1 MIPKHKVDEIL
12 MTAQIVE
19 VISDFVN
26 IKKSGRQYKGLSPFA
41 NEKTPSFYVVPEKQI
56 FKDFSS
62 GKGGNVV
69 TFLMEHEHFT
79 FPEALRFLA
88 KRYNIELEEEE
99 QTDEQKQAESERE
112 SLYIVTEYAQKHF
125 QENLHNSDEG
135 KSIGLGYFKERG
147 FTEETID
154 KFKLGYAKDEW
165 EYFYN
170 SALDKGYKEE
180 FLESSGLIKKSPK
193 GDKKFYDGFKGR
205 VIFPIHNLSGRPLG
219 FGART
224 LLNDKK
230 VPKYLN
236 SPESLI
242 YNKSAVLYG
251 IYFAKGEIIKEDNCY
266 LVEGYTDVIQL
277 YQAGIKNVVS
287 SSGTAL
293 TQDQIKLI
301 KRYTYNITLLYDG
314 DAAGIR
320 ASFRGIDMILEEG
333 MNVKMVSFPEG
344 EDPDSFA
351 KANDL
356 EDVQEYL
363 NTNAKDFV
371 VTKTNILLSD
381 TGNDPIKRAELIKDI
396 VSTIALIPEEISRT
410 VYIRECSNLLD
421 VSEKVLI
428 NELNKVRRKKHADQM
443 RAAGNAQWAPPELP
457 PEISYEVDQQ
467 DKTVG
472 LGDNIEAQEKDL
484 LRILINYGNESI
496 YFIKDGEDIE
506 VNVAQFIIHEIQKDD
521 MDFSNAAHVKLLAK
535 MEEILAVDD
544 QWDMTSIIND
554 SDTELSGLAAE
565 LLASR
570 YQLHDWS
577 KHQITVTEEKDKL
590 RRAAEGAIYSFKSK
604 WVAKMKSANSK
615 LIKKAQEEGDEEQAF
630 NLMKNQID
638 LDKIIADLSKPTGR
652 IIIN

>member
-12 MTAQIVE
+12 MTAQIE
-19 VISDFVN
+19 DVIADFVN

-69 TFLMEHEHFT
+69 SFLMEHEHFT

-125 QENLHNSDEG
+125 SENLHDSDEG

-154 KFKLGYAKDEW
+154 KFKLGYAKNDW
-165 EYFYN
+165 EYFYKTAID
-170 SALDKGYKEE
+170 SGYQEQ

-193 GDKKFYDGFKGR
+193 GDRKFYDGFKGR

-224 LLNDKK
+224 LLTDKK

-277 YQAGIKNVVS
+277 YQSGIKNVVS

-293 TQDQIKLI
+293 TQGQIKLI
-301 KRYTYNITLLYDG
+301 KRYTNNITLLYDG

-333 MNVKMVSFPEG
+333 MNVKMVTFPEG

-351 KANDL
+351 KSNYL
-356 EDVQEYL
+356 EDIQSYL
-363 NTNAKDFV
+363 NDNAKDFI
-371 VTKTNILLSD
+371 VTKTSLLLSD
-381 TGNDPIKRAELIKDI
+381 TGNDPIKRASLIKDI
-396 VSTIALIPEEISRT
+396 VSTIALIPEEISRS
-410 VYIRECSNLLD
+410 VYIKECSTLLD
-421 VSEKVLI
+421 VPEKVLI
-428 NELNKVRRKKHADQM
+428 NELNKIRRKNHAYKNK
-443 RAAGNAQWAPPELP
+443 GFGPPPEMP
-457 PEISYEVDQQ
+457 PDEVGYNFEGDQQ
-467 DKTVG
+467 DKTVEF
-472 LGDNIEAQEKDL
+472 GDNIDAQEKDL
-484 LRILINYGNESI
+484 LRILLNYGDKNISLLNEQN
-496 YFIKDGEDIE
+496 EEVE
-506 VNVAQFIIHEIQKDD
+506 VNVAQFIVHEIQRDE
-521 MDFSNAAHVKLLAK
+521 MEFSKPEFATLLEKIEA
-535 MEEILAVDD
+535 MLGEDN
-544 QWDMTSIIND
+544 WDLSEIINH
-554 SDTELSGLAAE
+554 SDPNVSSITAD

-570 YQLHDWS
+570 YELHKWDS
-577 KHQITVTEEKDKL
+577 HQIVVPSEQDKL
-590 RRAAEGAIYSFKSK
+590 KRAVEGSMYAFKLK
-604 WVAKMKSANSK
+604 NVAKMKAENRQELK
-615 LIKKAQEEGDEEQAF
+615 IAQEAKDDSKMME
-630 NLMKNQID
+630 LLKNQIT
-638 LDKIIADLSKPTGR
+638 LDQIVASLSKPSGR

>member
-12 MTAQIVE
+12 MTAQIEE
-19 VISDFVN
+19 VIADFVN
-26 IKKSGRQYKGLSPFA
+26 IKKSGRQLKGLSPFA

-147 FTEETID
+147 FTEDTID

-165 EYFYN
+165 EHFYKT
-170 SALDKGYKEE
+170 ALENGYKEE
-180 FLESSGLIKKSPK
+180 FLESSGLVKKSPK
-193 GDKKFYDGFKGR
+193 GDKKYYDGFKGR

-224 LLNDKK
+224 LLKDKK

-266 LVEGYTDVIQL
+266 LVEGYTDVIQM
-277 YQAGIKNVVS
+277 YQSGIKNVVS

-301 KRYTYNITLLYDG
+301 KRYTNNITLLYDG

-351 KANDL
+351 KANAL
-356 EDVQEYL
+356 EDIQEYL
-363 NTNAKDFV
+363 NINAKDFV
-371 VTKTNILLSD
+371 VTKTNMLLAD

-396 VSTIALIPEEISRT
+396 VSTIALIPEEISRS
-410 VYIRECSNLLD
+410 VYIKECSTLLD

-428 NELNKVRRKKHADQM
+428 NELNKVRRKKHAEKSRTGQSYSDP
-443 RAAGNAQWAPPELP
+443 GPPD
-457 PEISYEVDQQ
+457 EVSFETAVQ
-467 DKTVG
+467 DKTIG
-472 LGDNIEAQEKDL
+472 LGEDLDAQEIDL
-484 LRILINYGNESI
+484 LRILLNYGEQEISM
-496 YFIKDGEDIE
+496 KQAEEEVE
-506 VNVAQFIIHEIQKDD
+506 VNVAEFIVHELERDE
-521 MDFSNAAHVKLLAK
+521 MEFSNPKHEKLFSKILDQLD
-535 MEEILAVDD
+535 EEEWNISAF
-544 QWDMTSIIND
+544 SND
-554 SDTELSGLAAE
+554 RDAEISGLAAE
-565 LLASR
+565 LLAAR
-570 YQLHDWS
+570 YELHDWG
-577 KHQITVTEEKDKL
+577 KHQIIVTEEKDRLK
-590 RRAAEGAIYSFKSK
+590 RAVEGAIYSFKLK
-604 WVAKMKSANSK
+604 NVARMKAENA
-615 LIKKAQEEGDEEQAF
+615 LEIKQAQEASDQDKVIELLEY
-630 NLMKNQID
+630 QIT
-638 LDKIIADLSKPTGR
+638 LDGIVASLSKPSGR
-652 IIIN
+652 TIIN